1 MPIAMPC
8 TLHIQGFLGCYESAG
23 RPRLPIL
30 ERILARAVRLKGGDL
45 SGALVGLEGLS
56 IAPFTYLADTGKADG
71 EFRLRADPVHLAA
84 DRDQLVLMPGSL
96 LDVTPEEA
104 QALAAAFNGLNGGEG
119 WRLEWPLPER
129 AYLRCPQVLRV
140 ETHAPETV
148 AGQPVLE
155 FMPHGEDAATLKQL
169 MNETQMLF
177 HEHPVNRAREEEG
190 RPLIN
195 SLWFWGGGTLTLPVA
210 KAPAGAAAELSLV
223 RGFAIW
229 TGAERFP
236 RPGSA
241 ELKTM
246 AEGVVTLEA
255 RDLESLDAGWF
266 ASLYAALRAEHL
278 TELRLHLESVG
289 SFKLGSRDARRFW
302 RRRRPMAGYLP

>member
-1 MPIAMPC
+1 MPC

-23 RPRLPIL
+23 RPRLPSL
-30 ERILARAVRLKGGDL
+30 EYILARAIRLKGRDL
-45 SGALVGLEGLS
+45 TAALRSLDELP
-56 IAPFTYLADTGKADG
+56 IAPFTYLADTGKADE

-96 LDVTPEEA
+96 LGVTLEEA
-104 QALAAAFNGLNGGEG
+104 QALAAAFNGLYGGEG

-129 AYLRCPQVLRV
+129 AYLRCPKALRV
-140 ETHAPETV
+140 ETHAPETA

-155 FMPHGEDAATLKQL
+155 FMPQGEDAATLKQL

-177 HEHPVNRAREEEG
+177 HEHPVNRAREDAG

-195 SLWFWGGGTLTLPVA
+195 SLWFWGEGRLTLPVTQ
-210 KAPAGAAAELSLV
+210 APIQESEAAQPSLI

-229 TGAERFP
+229 TGTERLP

-246 AEGVVTLEA
+246 AEGIVTLEA
-255 RDLESLDAGWF
+255 RNLGSLDAGWF
-266 ASLYAALRAEHL
+266 APLYASLRSGHL
-278 TELRLHLESVG
+278 TGLRVHLEGVG
-289 SFKLGSRDARRFW
+289 SFCLDARDARRFW
-302 RRRRPMAGYLP
+302 RRRRPVAEYLP